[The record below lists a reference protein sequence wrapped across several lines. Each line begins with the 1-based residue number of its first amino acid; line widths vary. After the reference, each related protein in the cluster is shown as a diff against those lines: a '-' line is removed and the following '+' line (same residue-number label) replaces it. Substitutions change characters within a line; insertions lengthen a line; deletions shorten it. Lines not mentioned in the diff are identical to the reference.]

1 MKLEKKIKI
10 EFIISSVI
18 TILLVFI
25 FTLLNNKFWNMR
37 LLYYILVEIGLFI
50 IWGLV
55 NFVFISIFMKKNKEN
70 EDRK

>member
-37 LLYYILVEIGLFI
+37 LLYYILVEVGLFI